1 MPKPSALG
9 YWLIGALL
17 AVGFPAPAG
26 GQTTDRVYRLGAL
39 MQSAGSVE
47 RMRDYM
53 LPVLAREGFAEGRNR
68 NRPWVSRDRF
78 TDFRR
83 NFPLRGFFQS
93 SSLAGQGFLQISAAC
108 R

>member
-1 MPKPSALG
+1 MTIRGNRLKQQTPKPSAPD

-17 AVGFPAPAG
+17 AVGFPASAG

-53 LPVLAREGFAEGRNR
+53 LPVLAREGFAKGRNR

-83 NFPLRGFFQS
+83 YFPLRGFFS
-93 SSLAGQGFLQISAAC
+93 VV
-108 R
+108 